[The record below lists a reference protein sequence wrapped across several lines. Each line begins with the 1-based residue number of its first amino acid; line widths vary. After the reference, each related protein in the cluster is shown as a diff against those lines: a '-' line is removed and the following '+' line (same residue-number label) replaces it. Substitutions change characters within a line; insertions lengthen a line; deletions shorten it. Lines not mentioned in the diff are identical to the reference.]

1 MQSDL
6 SAARFSEKPPSSSA
20 LASRQRTRRSAFVG
34 VSLIVFLAFLSTK
47 LQGLR
52 KTRFGGY
59 PQQFLSSA
67 STAVCPQVD
76 ALFPNRNADL
86 WETTLQQTAS
96 SHFKARSIDL
106 LAGAVQIPTESYDA
120 MQPVGVDPRWDVFGE
135 FHAYLA
141 RVFPLVHANL
151 KLQKINTYGLWYEWT
166 GLNSTLKPVL
176 FTAHQDVVPVGP
188 FTGGEWTH
196 PPYSGYFDGHRVWG
210 RGSADD
216 KNGLIGILTA
226 IETLLENG
234 FTPTRTIVAAFGFD
248 EEASG
253 LEGAGE
259 LAKVLLGAYG
269 QDGLAFIVDEGDGI
283 SKTFGTVVAYPCVA
297 EKGYLD
303 VVVEVTSPGG
313 HSSVPPDHTASP
325 GFALAFTVL
334 TLVFADHR
342 YSRRSPRPVRGQ
354 SVPRAA
360 RTLSRASVPFQ
371 TFQCLAQYGSTLPPA
386 IKALIADSVNSDMAL
401 HTLEGILSKDKLYRS
416 QIGTT
421 QAVDVVSGGVKSNA
435 LPEEAH
441 AVVNHRILAESSVSA
456 VREHNVALLQPLAEK
471 FNLSFNA
478 FGVGVSQPGVPSSG
492 NLTLRDLSDA
502 LEPAPVTPTNG
513 EISAPYQVLS
523 GSIKAAYNTRRA
535 ANNDN
540 STLIVAPSIMSGNT
554 DTQFYWKLS
563 PHIFRYGH
571 GNSAGLGPEDILDG
585 IHTVNESIDADDF
598 VEIIR
603 FYITLMLN
611 ADESSVL

>member
-6 SAARFSEKPPSSSA
+6 SAARFSEKPPSSST

-34 VSLIVFLAFLSTK
+34 VSLIVFLVFLSAK

-52 KTRFGGY
+52 KIRFGGY

-76 ALFPNRNADL
+76 VLFPNRNADL

-106 LAGAVQIPTESYDA
+106 AGWRRANSVSYLTESYDV

-176 FTAHQDVVPVGP
+176 FTAHQDVVPVDP
-188 FTGGEWTH
+188 FTVGEWTH
-196 PPYSGYFDGHRVWG
+196 PPYSGYFDGHRIWG

-216 KNGLIGILTA
+216 KIGLIGILTA

-259 LAKVLLGAYG
+259 AR
-269 QDGLAFIVDEGDGI
+269 EGSTGCLWPEWPCFHSGI

-313 HSSVPPDHTASP
+313 HSSVPADHTASP

-334 TLVFADHR
+334 TLVLADHR
-342 YSRRSPRPVRGQ
+342 YSRRSPCPVRGQ

-386 IKALIADSVNSDMAL
+386 IKALIVDSVNSDMAL

-456 VREHNVALLQPLAEK
+456 VREHNIALLQPLAEK
-471 FNLSFNA
+471 IQ
-478 FGVGVSQPGVPSSG
+478 SQLQCVRCRG
-492 NLTLRDLSDA
+492 
-502 LEPAPVTPTNG
+502 
-513 EISAPYQVLS
+513 ISARCTFERESHVEGPL
-523 GSIKAAYNTRRA
+523 RRPRA
-535 ANNDN
+535 GASHSDKWPRIILGAPP
-540 STLIVAPSIMSGNT
+540 TTTTPPLIVAPSIMSGNT
-554 DTQFYWKLS
+554 DTQFYWRLS

-571 GNSAGLGPEDILDG
+571 SNSAGLGSEDILDG
-585 IHTVNESIDADDF
+585 IHTVNEYAAIDADDF